1 MRHNKQ
7 KQRYRYKEQTVG
19 CHRGEEG
26 RKEIGEE
33 DEKVHIYGV
42 KINESQV
49 WNDSVRNIV
58 DDYVIFVWWCY
69 LNLLW

>member
-7 KQRYRYKEQTVG
+7 KQRYRYEEQTVG

-26 RKEIGEE
+26 RKEIGAE

-42 KINESQV
+42 KIYESQV
-49 WNDSVRNIV
+49 
-58 DDYVIFVWWCY
+58 
-69 LNLLW
+69 